1 MPAPAPPRQSDSV
14 KNGKACSATPAR
26 ATDEEIED
34 DLVQMRKTWDGKPY
48 VKPASSKEVVPE
60 LDDYGYERRI
70 LQKLKSKLESNIRNE
85 HSTEEEELVNCSQP
99 KDEEAGVSI
108 ETSDARGELLNTNDA
123 VNLLIPPEK
132 LAPPKKAIPA
142 RANLRR
148 NAARKARYAGSEKVR
163 KTPRVG
169 KASSIVDKSMA
180 KSTPPAIPAEV
191 KTLTK
196 NTGKPAG
203 EPEMAVKNFAVVVY
217 TRASSDKPPTATAP
231 EAEGPICEI
240 ITDEDK
246 SSTSSES
253 GDDLKTDGTYAPVAS
268 RKRAAQNKAVAPP
281 ERNLRR
287 KAAAPEAVIAGA
299 ITTPVEI
306 DPTLAK
312 ERVKPAAGTKRCG
325 RRNGNA
331 PEAKATA
338 QKEARPPAAPD
349 VDAALTTEEPTPAA
363 PLGGYTK
370 RKATGPEAA
379 TGPNIVPKVSATLA
393 EIANTAQRWR
403 RNVGSHTA
411 KVVTHPDTSLKID
424 NTKLSAATKSR
435 GVKRNATQLQES
447 GEPVAASR
455 EHKKKRVDTS
465 EVRAAVPQEAG
476 PPAVP
481 EVEEHTPPAAV
492 SETPVGAVAPPATTS
507 APPVRVRGSRY
518 RIPAEGSRKSTRIK
532 AQHDKLK

>member
-1 MPAPAPPRQSDSV
+1 MPAPLKRSGSV
-14 KNGKACSATPAR
+14 KNGKAYSTTPAR

-34 DLVQMRKTWDGKPY
+34 DLAQMRKTWNGKPY
-48 VKPASSKEVVPE
+48 VKPESPKEVVPE

-70 LQKLKSKLESNIRNE
+70 IEKLKSKLESNIRNE
-85 HSTEEEELVNCSQP
+85 HSTGEEELVNGSQP

-108 ETSDARGELLNTNDA
+108 DTSDTRGELLNTNNA

-132 LAPPKKAIPA
+132 LAARKKAIPA

-148 NAARKARYAGSEKVR
+148 NASRKARCAGSEKVR
-163 KTPRVG
+163 KTARVG
-169 KASSIVDKSMA
+169 KASSVVDKSVA
-180 KSTPPAIPAEV
+180 KSAPPTIPAGAN
-191 KTLTK
+191 TLPE
-196 NTGKPAG
+196 NAGKPAG
-203 EPEMAVKNFAVVVY
+203 KPATVAKNFAVVVY

-287 KAAAPEAVIAGA
+287 KAGAPEATIAGA

-306 DPTLAK
+306 DTTLTK
-312 ERVKPAAGTKRCG
+312 ERVKPTAGTKRRG

-331 PEAKATA
+331 PEAEATA
-338 QKEARPPAAPD
+338 QKEAGPPATPD

-393 EIANTAQRWR
+393 EIANTSQRWR

-411 KVVTHPDTSLKID
+411 NVVTHPDTSLKID
-424 NTKLSAATKSR
+424 NTKPSAATKSR
-435 GVKRNATQLQES
+435 GVKRNATQLEES
-447 GEPVAASR
+447 DEPVAGPR

-465 EVRAAVPQEAG
+465 VIRAAVPQEAG
-476 PPAVP
+476 PPAAP

-507 APPVRVRGSRY
+507 APPVRVRGPRY